1 MKVDAGRARGNAYTP
16 SHMDAG
22 TPHLRKQRSR
32 TEQACVRVRP
42 ECAPADI
49 VSQVAAGTTHWFV
62 PHPRERS
69 ME

>member
-1 MKVDAGRARGNAYTP
+1 MNVDAGRATGNAYTP

-22 TPHLRKQRSR
+22 TPLARRQRSR

-49 VSQVAAGTTHWFV
+49 VSQVDEGTTHWLV